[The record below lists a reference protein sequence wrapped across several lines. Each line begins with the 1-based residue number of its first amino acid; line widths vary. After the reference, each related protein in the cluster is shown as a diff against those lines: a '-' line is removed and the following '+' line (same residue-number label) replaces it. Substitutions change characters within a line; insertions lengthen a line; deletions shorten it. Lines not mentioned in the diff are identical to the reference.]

1 MSRSISNRRMASLSQ
16 ALIFEHMQ
24 AGSSVADQ
32 VVGGRNVGG
41 LTRRD
46 LNDPMVASVVCQHL
60 DLGHPT
66 AARLAKA

>member
-1 MSRSISNRRMASLSQ
+1 
-16 ALIFEHMQ
+16 MQ

-32 VVGGRNVGG
+32 VVGGRDVGG

-46 LNDPMVASVVCQHL
+46 LNDPRVAGVVCQHL